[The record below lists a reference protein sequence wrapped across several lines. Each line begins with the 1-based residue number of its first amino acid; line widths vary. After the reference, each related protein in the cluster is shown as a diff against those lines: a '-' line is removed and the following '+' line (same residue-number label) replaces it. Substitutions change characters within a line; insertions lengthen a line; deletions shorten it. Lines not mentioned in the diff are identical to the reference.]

1 MGKNLSYTLG
11 ALQLRRR
18 GIPPRM
24 TFEEQLLTTADL
36 QLPAGG
42 DAPREVFV
50 VQLLCKGDM
59 HPNMMLQASQQSED
73 RHSNPA

>member
-1 MGKNLSYTLG
+1 MYDGKNLSYTLG

-18 GIPPRM
+18 DIPQ
-24 TFEEQLLTTADL
+24 QLLTTADL

-42 DAPREVFV
+42 EAPQEVFV